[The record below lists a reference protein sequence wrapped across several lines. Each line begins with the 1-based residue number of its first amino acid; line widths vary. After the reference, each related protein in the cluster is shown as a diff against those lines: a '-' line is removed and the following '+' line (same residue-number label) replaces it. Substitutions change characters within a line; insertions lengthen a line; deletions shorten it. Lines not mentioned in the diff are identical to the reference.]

1 MKDAAVV
8 VATRDR
14 SRLLG
19 QLLIALR
26 AQDFDG
32 SWEVVVVDDGSRD
45 STGSL
50 LAEAQEDWPELTV
63 VTMAA
68 PGGPAKA
75 RNAGWRQSSGAV
87 VVFTDDD
94 CEPAPDWLSEIV
106 KAVRTGSDVVQ
117 GRTVPAA
124 SGVTGAFSHTLRID
138 EETGRF
144 ETCNMA
150 YDRSLL
156 ERLGGFDEGFRY
168 PYGEDIDLG
177 LRALSASVSFS
188 FAPSA
193 VVRHAVHPS
202 SFRARLRVT
211 ARQEGIVLVTAR
223 HPSFRNTLPGRLW
236 AKPTHPHALMSALG
250 ALLIARGRIRSGLLL
265 QLPWLWYRTSVE
277 QLPARKWQW
286 PVVLPLAVALDL
298 AEVAVLLKASAKHRT
313 LVL

>member
-1 MKDAAVV
+1 MKDATVV

-14 SRLLG
+14 EALLG
-19 QLLIALR
+19 LALKALR
-26 AQDFDG
+26 AQDFGGTWD
-32 SWEVVVVDDGSRD
+32 VVVVDDGSRD
-45 STGSL
+45 STPSL
-50 LAEAQEDWPELTV
+50 LARWRAEWPQLHV
-63 VTMAA
+63 VTLPT

-75 RNAGWRQSSGAV
+75 RNAGWRNSSGAV
-87 VVFTDDD
+87 VAFTDDD
-94 CEPAPDWLSEIV
+94 CEPAADWLSEIV
-106 KAVRTGSDVVQ
+106 KAIRTGSDVVQ

-124 SGVTGAFSHTLRID
+124 SGVRGAFSHTLSIG

-177 LRALSASVSFS
+177 LRALDAGASLS

-193 VVRHAVHPS
+193 LVRHAVHPS

-223 HPSFRNTLPGRLW
+223 HPSFRSTMPGRIW
-236 AKPTHPHALMSALG
+236 AKPTHPHALLAALG
-250 ALLIARGRIRSGLLL
+250 ALLIARGRLRSGLLL
-265 QLPWLWYRTSVE
+265 QLPFLLYRTRVE

-286 PVVLPLAVALDL
+286 PVVLPLALALDL
-298 AEVAVLLKASAKHRT
+298 AEVAVLLRASAKHRT